1 MYSPYGSITILNAD
15 CMPASNFWMN
25 LVERF
30 FADLTSDVVREGSFE
45 SVRELVA
52 DIEKYLADRDEQ
64 PKAYCWK
71 AGRQA
76 ILEKTKR
83 ARQKL
88 EKAKACSYMLFSG
101 PNASTRS
108 RISGRIL

>member
-1 MYSPYGSITILNAD
+1 
-15 CMPASNFWMN
+15 MPASNFWMN